1 MPCGRGPAGPVAEN
15 AGDEVCRGSA
25 GTPHIVPVVVREGW
39 SSRGSLKRSVVG
51 QDMLVYEVEGRHC
64 GRIGSPKEARVAARV
79 KTHYFSNFNPPR
91 SCVVCGNP
99 PGQGMTW
106 KVSGSKSNWSGK
118 QTTTLSLEFP
128 LCEECHAVSQNR
140 PLAKLLSVL
149 GVLMGIAICL
159 VMAGVVGSGAFENS
173 ILGVAIG
180 VALLV
185 GLAIVVRSLS
195 NTVNQRDLTPN
206 NARGAASFTAASGSL
221 DSRRRGSS
229 TSRDGSCSTMRTPRS
244 RLSFRP

>member
-1 MPCGRGPAGPVAEN
+1 LRPHRKPEGGQGGCQGQDPLLQQLQYAPFLRRMRQPAGP
-15 AGDEVCRGSA
+15 G
-25 GTPHIVPVVVREGW
+25 
-39 SSRGSLKRSVVG
+39 
-51 QDMLVYEVEGRHC
+51 
-64 GRIGSPKEARVAARV
+64 
-79 KTHYFSNFNPPR
+79 
-91 SCVVCGNP
+91 
-99 PGQGMTW
+99 

-229 TSRDGSCSTMRTPRS
+229 TSRDGSCSTLRTPRS

>member
-1 MPCGRGPAGPVAEN
+1 M
-15 AGDEVCRGSA
+15 
-25 GTPHIVPVVVREGW
+25 
-39 SSRGSLKRSVVG
+39 
-51 QDMLVYEVEGRHC
+51 
-64 GRIGSPKEARVAARV
+64 AARV
-79 KTHYFSNFNPPR
+79 KTHYFSNFNTPR

-195 NTVNQRDLTPN
+195 NTVNQRDLTPEQ
-206 NARGAASFTAASGSL
+206 RK
-221 DSRRRGSS
+221 RRGLVHRCVRVSGFKTPGLFDKQGWIVFNYENPS
-229 TSRDGSCSTMRTPRS
+229 FAAEFSTMN
-244 RLSFRP
+244 LGVAV